1 MIFTPSKRI
10 LIDTDPG
17 IDDAL
22 AILLALA
29 SPEVQL
35 EGLTVVHGNCPLEQG
50 VVNAIGI
57 LDIAGATTI
66 PVAAG
71 ATLPLIQA
79 PYTAEDV
86 HGLTGLG
93 YAQLPET
100 ARTPLEQ
107 HAVDFLIERLLAAP
121 DEMTV
126 VAIGPLTNLALAI
139 RREPRITRAVQQLV
153 IMGGVIRDGG
163 NMSATAEFNI
173 YVDPHAAHI
182 VFHAGIPT
190 TLVPLD
196 VTRRCRF
203 TADHIAQLEA
213 INSPIARLIVD
224 STRYYIEN
232 NLRNGGDAS
241 CALHDPLALAVAFAP
256 DLVQTEE
263 RYVTVDLYSDL
274 SLGATIADRRTRS
287 PHAPNMKI
295 ALDVDVERFVGL
307 FLQRLTGLA
316 EQFGTSL
323 SAKR

>member
-1 MIFTPSKRI
+1 MILTPVQRI
-10 LIDTDPG
+10 MIDTDPG

-35 EGLTVVHGNCPLEQG
+35 EALTVVHGNCPLDQG

-57 LDIAGATTI
+57 LETAGANI

-71 ATLPLIQA
+71 ATLPLIRA

-86 HGLTGLG
+86 HGFTGLG
-93 YAQLPET
+93 YANLPAT
-100 ARTPLEQ
+100 SRTPVKQ
-107 HAVDFLIERLLAAP
+107 HAVDLLIERLLAEP
-121 DEMTV
+121 GEITV

-139 RREPRITRAVQQLV
+139 RREPQVTRAIRQLV
-153 IMGGVIRDGG
+153 IMGGSIRDGG
-163 NMSATAEFNI
+163 NMSAAAEFNI
-173 YVDPHAAHI
+173 FVDPHAAHI

-203 TADHIAQLEA
+203 TSEHIAQLSA
-213 INSPIARLIVD
+213 INSTIARLIID

-232 NLRNGGDAS
+232 NLKNGGDGS

-256 DLVQTEE
+256 DLVRTEE
-263 RYVTVDLYSDL
+263 CYVTVDLYSEL
-274 SLGATIADRRTRS
+274 SLGATIADLRLRS
-287 PHAPNMKI
+287 PSTPNMKV
-295 ALDVDVERFVGL
+295 ALDVDVERFVQL
-307 FLQRLTGLA
+307 FIQRLTD
-316 EQFGTSL
+316 L
-323 SAKR
+323 SKR

>member
-1 MIFTPSKRI
+1 MLLTPVQRI
-10 LIDTDPG
+10 IIDTDPG

-35 EGLTVVHGNCPLEQG
+35 EALTVVHGNCPLDQG

-57 LDIAGATTI
+57 LETARATNI

-71 ATLPLIQA
+71 ATLPLIRA

-93 YAQLPET
+93 YAALPET
-100 ARTPLEQ
+100 LRTPIKQ
-107 HAVDFLIERLLAAP
+107 HAVDLLIERILAEP
-121 DEMTV
+121 GEITV

-139 RREPRITRAVQQLV
+139 RREPQVARAIRQLV
-153 IMGGVIRDGG
+153 IMGGSIRDGG
-163 NMSATAEFNI
+163 NMSAAAEFNI
-173 YVDPHAAHI
+173 YIDPHAAHI
-182 VFHAGIPT
+182 VFHAGIPI

-203 TADHIAQLEA
+203 TTEHIAKLSA
-213 INSPIARLIVD
+213 IHSPIARLIID

-232 NLRNGGDAS
+232 NLKNGGDGS

-256 DLVQTEE
+256 DLVRSEE
-263 RYVTVDLYSDL
+263 LHVTVDLYSEL
-274 SLGATIADRRTRS
+274 SLGATVADFRRYS
-287 PHAPNMKI
+287 PHQPNLKV
-295 ALDVDVERFVGL
+295 ALDVDVDRFVQL
-307 FLQRLTGLA
+307 FIQRLTDLA
-316 EQFGTSL
+316 Q
-323 SAKR
+323 R